1 MRMPERGCRVGI
13 AELFFIAVGLS
24 MDAFAVAVGKGL
36 GMRRLDMRYALIIAL
51 FFGGFQALM
60 PVLGW
65 LLGSALAQ
73 YVEAVDHW
81 IAFILLALI
90 GANMIREAFHE
101 ADESDGGAA
110 SSANTDGAIRERLD
124 VRQLLLMAIATSID
138 ALAVGVT
145 FSFLH
150 VDIVFAAL
158 FIGLITF
165 GLSLGGVA
173 VGQKV
178 GARWRKPS
186 SIAGGII
193 LIVIGLKI
201 FIEGLLG

>member
-1 MRMPERGCRVGI
+1 MGI

-36 GMRRLDMRYALIIAL
+36 GMRRLDMRHAVVIAL

-60 PVLGW
+60 PVIGW
-65 LLGSALAQ
+65 LLGSAFAQ

-81 IAFILLALI
+81 IAFVLLVLI

-101 ADESDGGAA
+101 EDEEDGDAERAQGPAGTA
-110 SSANTDGAIRERLD
+110 ESGRARLDIRE
-124 VRQLLLMAIATSID
+124 LLLMAVATSID

-150 VDIVFAAL
+150 VNIVFAAL
-158 FIGLITF
+158 FIGVITF
-165 GLSLGGVA
+165 ALSLGGVLA
-173 VGQKV
+173 GNRVGS
-178 GARWRKPS
+178 RWRKPS
-186 SIAGGII
+186 SIAGGVI
-193 LIVIGLKI
+193 LIAIGTKI
-201 FIEGLLG
+201 LLESLLG